1 MFCIL
6 LEMLFTIEERSQM
19 ARYIDFIKDINAEK
33 KLWKLVRV
41 EDIWK
46 SDVGN
51 EHLTSRV
58 SHS

>member
-46 SDVGN
+46 SDVGILEMN
-51 EHLTSRV
+51 I
-58 SHS
+58 

>member
-1 MFCIL
+1 
-6 LEMLFTIEERSQM
+6 M